1 MELNKI
7 INADAI
13 SGLRMLQE
21 GLVQTCITS
30 PPYWGLRAYA
40 GNFGIDWPEVT
51 FTPMAGLPPVAVPA
65 WKGNLGEEPD
75 PLMFVAHI
83 VLIFRAVWRVL
94 RDDGTCWVNFGD
106 TFATGTTAHR
116 TDGKRGL
123 GKDTQKAQDI
133 SRVGTPKGLKTKDL
147 CGIPWRVAFALQA
160 DGWYLRS
167 DIIWAKPNPMPE
179 SVTDRPTKAHEYFFL
194 LTKSKKYFYDAQA
207 VREKATE
214 AGKVVRLGDKSMSK
228 GQANGAG
235 VEPSG
240 NGKSETYTVPSGR
253 NKRTVWTVS
262 TKPLKDA
269 HFAAFPPDLISPCIL
284 AGTSKEGQCAECGMP
299 WIRVVEKLPGITD
312 DGRCGGCG
320 KKGAHTVRDKNL
332 TDKKQ
337 GINPPFYELNG
348 KLVKV
353 CSNNKTTGWKPQ
365 CTCNAPTVPQIVL
378 DPFMGAGTT
387 AHVAGLLQRDWIG
400 LEISKEYAELARR
413 RIERERTKLGQKKS
427 KNKIS
432 LGNNQRA
439 LFD

>member
-1 MELNKI
+1 
-7 INADAI
+7 
-13 SGLRMLQE
+13 
-21 GLVQTCITS
+21 
-30 PPYWGLRAYA
+30 
-40 GNFGIDWPEVT
+40 
-51 FTPMAGLPPVAVPA
+51 
-65 WKGNLGEEPD
+65 
-75 PLMFVAHI
+75 
-83 VLIFRAVWRVL
+83 
-94 RDDGTCWVNFGD
+94 
-106 TFATGTTAHR
+106 
-116 TDGKRGL
+116 
-123 GKDTQKAQDI
+123 
-133 SRVGTPKGLKTKDL
+133 
-147 CGIPWRVAFALQA
+147 
-160 DGWYLRS
+160 
-167 DIIWAKPNPMPE
+167 
-179 SVTDRPTKAHEYFFL
+179 
-194 LTKSKKYFYDAQA
+194 
-207 VREKATE
+207 
-214 AGKVVRLGDKSMSK
+214 
-228 GQANGAG
+228 
-235 VEPSG
+235 
-240 NGKSETYTVPSGR
+240 
-253 NKRTVWTVS
+253 
-262 TKPLKDA
+262 
-269 HFAAFPPDLISPCIL
+269 
-284 AGTSKEGQCAECGMP
+284 MP

-320 KKGAHTVRDKNL
+320 KKGAHTVGDENL